1 MKEWKPDNIEKL
13 LESKRKT
20 MIDAHQSKCG
30 AERNTEV
37 NRRDGQK
44 CKVFKIA
51 KRIFKTNLTICSWC
65 VGSKV

>member
-1 MKEWKPDNIEKL
+1 
-13 LESKRKT
+13 